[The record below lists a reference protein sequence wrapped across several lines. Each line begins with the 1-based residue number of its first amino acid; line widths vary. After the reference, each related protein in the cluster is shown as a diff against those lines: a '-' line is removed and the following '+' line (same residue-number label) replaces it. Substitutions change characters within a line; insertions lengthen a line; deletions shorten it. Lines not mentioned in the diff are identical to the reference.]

1 MGLVCTCVET
11 NKQTNKPVELTL
23 KEGGTTKVRNLKDI
37 DSKGQLK
44 INEVFT
50 CIIFS

>member
-1 MGLVCTCVET
+1 MRQWGWFAHAWKQT

-37 DSKGQLK
+37 DSKRQLK
-44 INEVFT
+44 IN
-50 CIIFS
+50 